1 MPSGDIG
8 WGGDAFRDLIRR
20 VELLVLDELRET
32 FSAFLVVVEFKEA
45 KLSGAD
51 DSADELVHATLVL
64 GVKKK
69 LAILADVFLELFP
82 ELNHMLEDQL
92 LLGCFYL

>member
-32 FSAFLVVVEFKEA
+32 FRAFLVVVELKEA

-51 DSADELVHATLVL
+51 GSTDELVHVTLVL
-64 GVKKK
+64 GVKEK